1 MEDRIKD
8 VLNNYTFSQQDK
20 DTIKEYE
27 KSVKD
32 FEQLINRGITK
43 SRGYNLQTI
52 DDASDSMQKY
62 TINIQISTSSLKRH
76 FQK

>member
-32 FEQLINRGITK
+32 FEQLINRGNTK

-62 TINIQISTSSLKRH
+62 TIN
-76 FQK
+76 

>member
-8 VLNNYTFSQQDK
+8 ILNNYTFSQQDK

-32 FEQLINRGITK
+32 FEQLINRGIAK

-62 TINIQISTSSLKRH
+62 TIN
-76 FQK
+76 

>member
-1 MEDRIKD
+1 MIMEDRIKD

-62 TINIQISTSSLKRH
+62 TIN
-76 FQK
+76 

>member
-8 VLNNYTFSQQDK
+8 VLNNYSFSQQDK

-62 TINIQISTSSLKRH
+62 SIN
-76 FQK
+76 

>member
-52 DDASDSMQKY
+52 DGASDSMQKY
-62 TINIQISTSSLKRH
+62 TIN
-76 FQK
+76 

>member
-52 DDASDSMQKY
+52 DDASDNMQKY
-62 TINIQISTSSLKRH
+62 TIN
-76 FQK
+76 

>member
-32 FEQLINRGITK
+32 FEQLINRGIIK

-62 TINIQISTSSLKRH
+62 NIN
-76 FQK
+76 

>member
-62 TINIQISTSSLKRH
+62 NIN
-76 FQK
+76 

>member
-8 VLNNYTFSQQDK
+8 VLNNYAFSQHDK

-27 KSVKD
+27 KSVED

-52 DDASDSMQKY
+52 DEVSCSMQKY
-62 TINIQISTSSLKRH
+62 NIN
-76 FQK
+76 

>member
-52 DDASDSMQKY
+52 DDVSDSMQKY
-62 TINIQISTSSLKRH
+62 TIN
-76 FQK
+76 

>member
-52 DDASDSMQKY
+52 EDGSDRMQTY
-62 TINIQISTSSLKRH
+62 TIN
-76 FQK
+76 

>member
-8 VLNNYTFSQQDK
+8 VLNKYTFSQQDK

-62 TINIQISTSSLKRH
+62 TIN
-76 FQK
+76 

>member
-8 VLNNYTFSQQDK
+8 VLNNYTSSQQDK

-62 TINIQISTSSLKRH
+62 TIN
-76 FQK
+76 

>member
-32 FEQLINRGITK
+32 FEQLINCGITK

-62 TINIQISTSSLKRH
+62 TIN
-76 FQK
+76 

>member
-20 DTIKEYE
+20 DTIKGDE

-62 TINIQISTSSLKRH
+62 TIN
-76 FQK
+76 

>member
-62 TINIQISTSSLKRH
+62 TVN
-76 FQK
+76 

>member
-62 TINIQISTSSLKRH
+62 IIN
-76 FQK
+76 

>member
-8 VLNNYTFSQQDK
+8 VLNKYTFSQQDK

-62 TINIQISTSSLKRH
+62 NIN
-76 FQK
+76 

>member
-62 TINIQISTSSLKRH
+62 TIN
-76 FQK
+76 

>member
-8 VLNNYTFSQQDK
+8 ILNNYTFSQQDK

-62 TINIQISTSSLKRH
+62 TIN
-76 FQK
+76 